1 MRDFCGNENEDN
13 FRQLGDILW
22 WGGFR
27 VHYQNGIKA
36 SAAKKS
42 SPAAAEK
49 LLVPTFIR
57 LLCPPAAPS
66 ASARQRPATLSF
78 SPRCHCRSLPQ
89 GGSNEYL
96 SNAMLCNNSY
106 RGIVCGLSWARK
118 GRQFSE
124 SPSFPLPSPSPALRH
139 KSPTKQCQTIESKET
154 RNDRLTWITSRSISF
169 SFS

>member
-27 VHYQNGIKA
+27 VHYRNGIKA
-36 SAAKKS
+36 SAVKS
-42 SPAAAEK
+42 SLAA
-49 LLVPTFIR
+49 VPEIARSDFHSTP
-57 LLCPPAAPS
+57 LS
-66 ASARQRPATLSF
+66 AGRAICERQRPTTQSF
-78 SPRCHCRSLPQ
+78 FPRCHCRSLPQ

-124 SPSFPLPSPSPALRH
+124 SPSLLRLI
-139 KSPTKQCQTIESKET
+139 SRQQNNAKQWKVKKQET
-154 RNDRLTWITSRSISF
+154 TV
-169 SFS
+169 